1 MRKIATLLLAVCT
14 IAVAYYF
21 MDLSPDKKADNQPEF
36 TKKYQQWLIDRY
48 KDPATGEI
56 PANVRQLELQFAR
69 EMKKNNPDF
78 IKNGRVQSLNNWTS
92 RGPYYMGGRSRAIA
106 LDMDNENRILA
117 GGVDAGMW
125 LSTDGG
131 ANWKKTTT
139 ATQLPS
145 VTTIDQDKR
154 PGKHNIW
161 YHGTGERLGSRVN
174 GDGIYKSTDN
184 GNSWFRL
191 ESTVKGSVGIWDNPF
206 DFVYRI
212 RTNPNAPN
220 DKDEVYAATSVGGIF
235 RSEDGGVVWEP
246 VLGGGVSNSL
256 SLYTDLEV
264 TTKGV
269 FYATMS
275 SEGTGGSTSLV
286 KGIFRSTN
294 GKDWVDITPSNFPKN
309 YNRVVI
315 GIDPKNE
322 NSMYFLGETPEFGL
336 KTKNAQNMD
345 LWHSLF
351 KYEYKSGDGAGQ
363 NGKWTELTD
372 NLPNP
377 ELVRHQ
383 MNSQGGY
390 DLLIKVHPIDSNVVY
405 IGGVNLY
412 RSDTGWKTKD
422 FKVIGGTCPDDDC
435 DYTYR
440 YNNHHADLHTMI
452 FMPSNPNISFTGSDG
467 GIHKTLDNRSASTDW
482 ISLNNGYLTT
492 QFYSLGIDHATKSG
506 DIVAGLQDNGSI
518 FTSDFD
524 SKSIW
529 NDVLRG
535 DGFNCAIA
543 DSSKFLITTKNSSY
557 APDIN
562 IYKSVVSK
570 DGKILKAARLDP
582 IGGKDFIWNTPFVLD
597 PNDNNKFYLAGG
609 RTVWRNSDLSKVAM
623 IDFPATGWKDVV
635 NPDSISTEW
644 TELTKT
650 SVDPTDTLT
659 ERITAISVSK
669 NPANIVYYGT
679 NNGKLYRI
687 DNADKG
693 NPEPVNITGTGF
705 VRNST
710 VSSIAIDP
718 DDASKVLVAF
728 SNYNIQS
735 IYYTTDKGVSWT
747 AIGGNLEGN
756 ILNSG
761 TGPAVNVVQILKYN
775 GKKAYMAGTSIGL
788 FVTSYLN
795 GEGTVW
801 DQEAEQTIGYN
812 NVFTLDSREIDGYT
826 AVGTYATGAYATYF
840 TSFPAAISSKV
851 SLVSPLDN
859 TSNVIQSQNF
869 KWNSVSGA
877 FYYKLQVATDSKFE
891 NIIFDKS
898 DITATENEIKNI
910 LSLGYKTYFWRVAAV
925 NSGGISQYSEVW
937 QFQTGLG
944 APNLISPPNQS
955 TNIPS
960 SVKVTWESFP
970 VDAVNYR
977 VQIAANSFFS
987 KVIDEGVTLDNNYI
1001 FDNLE
1006 KGKKYFWHVKAYQGG
1021 DSSEYGE
1028 KFSFDTEPL
1037 TSVDNKQLEKSISLY
1052 PNPATNYVK
1061 IDLNKLG
1068 TIPKSIKLYDSQG
1081 KILRSFDYKIR
1092 SSEMNYDFDVR
1103 DLQSGQYFIRL
1114 QFEKFTISKRFVKL

>member
-1 MRKIATLLLAVCT
+1 MRKIATVLLAICT
-14 IAVAYYF
+14 VATAYYF
-21 MDLSPDKKADNQPEF
+21 WDSSPENITNAQPEF
-36 TKKYQQWLIDRY
+36 TKKYQQWLHDRY

-56 PANVRQLELQFAR
+56 PKNVKQLELQFAR
-69 EMKKNNPDF
+69 EMKSHNPNFVKNNR
-78 IKNGRVQSLNNWTS
+78 IQSLNTWTS

-106 LDMDNENRILA
+106 LDIDDENRILA

-131 ANWKKTTT
+131 ANWNKTTT

-161 YHGTGERLGSRVN
+161 YHGTGERLGSRAN

-191 ESTVKGSVGIWDNPF
+191 QSTVKGSIGLWDNPF

-212 RTNPNAPN
+212 RTNPNAPL
-220 DKDEVYAATSVGGIF
+220 DKDEVYAATSIGGIY
-235 RSEDGGVVWEP
+235 RSEDGGEVWEP

-264 TTKGV
+264 TSKGV

-275 SEGTGGSTSLV
+275 SNGTGSNSSIV

-294 GKDWVDITPSNFPKN
+294 GKDWTDITPTNFPKN

-336 KTKNAQNMD
+336 KTTNSQKMD

-351 KYEYKSGDGAGQ
+351 KYEYKSGDGAGE

-412 RSDTGWKTKD
+412 RSDSGWKTKD
-422 FKVIGGTCPDDDC
+422 FKVIGGTCPDNDC

-452 FMPSNPNISFTGSDG
+452 FLPSNPNIAFTGSDG
-467 GIHKTLDNRSASTDW
+467 GIHKTLDNKAASTEW

-492 QFYSLGIDHATKSG
+492 QFYSVGIDHATESG
-506 DIVAGLQDNGSI
+506 DIVGGLQDNGSI
-518 FTSDFD
+518 YNSSFD
-524 SKSIW
+524 SKALWS
-529 NDVLRG
+529 DVLRG

-543 DSSKFLITTKNSSY
+543 DSSKFIITSKNSSY
-557 APDIN
+557 DPDIN

-570 DGKILKAARLDP
+570 DGKIIKAARIDP
-582 IGGKDFIWNTPFVLD
+582 IGGKDFIWNTPFMLD

-609 RTVWRNSDLSKVAM
+609 RTVWRNSDLSKVRM
-623 IDFPATGWKDVV
+623 IDFPETGWKDVV

-644 TELTKT
+644 TELTNTNVEDK
-650 SVDPTDTLT
+650 DTT

-669 NPANIVYYGT
+669 VPANIVYYGT

-693 NPEPVNITGTGF
+693 NPKPIDLSETGF
-705 VRNST
+705 VKNTT

-728 SNYNIQS
+728 SNYNIPS
-735 IYYTTDKGVSWT
+735 LYYTTNSGATWT
-747 AIGGNLEGN
+747 QVGGNLEGN
-756 ILNSG
+756 VNNTG
-761 TGPAVNVVQILKYN
+761 TGPAVNVVQIVKYN
-775 GKKAYMAGTSIGL
+775 GKKAYLAGTSVGL

-795 GEGTVW
+795 AEGTVW

-812 NVFTLDSREIDGYT
+812 NVFTLDFREIDGYT
-826 AVGTYATGAYATYF
+826 AVGTYATGAYATHF
-840 TSFPAAISSKV
+840 TSFPSAISGKV
-851 SLVSPLDN
+851 SLISPIDN
-859 TSNVIQSQNF
+859 TSNIEQNPIL
-869 KWNSVSGA
+869 KWKYITDA
-877 FYYKLQVATDSKFE
+877 FYYKLQVSSDANFE
-891 NIIFDKS
+891 NILFDKS
-898 DITATENEIKNI
+898 NITETENELKNI
-910 LSLGYKTYFWRVAAV
+910 LSLGFKNYYWRVAAI
-925 NSGGISQYSEVW
+925 NSGGISPYSEVW

-944 APNLISPPNQS
+944 APSLISPPNQS
-955 TNIPS
+955 DNIPS
-960 SVKVTWESFP
+960 SVKLTWEAFP
-970 VDAVNYR
+970 VDAISYR
-977 VQIAANSFFS
+977 VQLSANSFFS
-987 KVIDEGVTLDNNYI
+987 KIVGEGETLDNNYT

-1006 KGKKYFWHVKAYQGG
+1006 KGKKYFWRVKAYHGG

-1028 KFSFDTEPL
+1028 KFAFDTEPL
-1037 TSVDNKQLEKSISLY
+1037 SSVNNKELEKSISLY

-1061 IDLNKLG
+1061 IDLNMIG
-1068 TIPKSIKLYDSQG
+1068 TIPNSIKLYDSQG
-1081 KILRSFDYKIR
+1081 KLLRSFDYKIK
-1092 SSEMNYDFDVR
+1092 SSVMNYDFDIR
-1103 DLQSGQYFIRL
+1103 ELQAGQYFIRL